1 MRQYDDQNLGGDS
14 MKRSKGERLIQSW
27 LEQNNI
33 EFTTEQTFS
42 WLGQQRCDFYIEKY
56 RTVIEVDGMQHFK
69 KMEKETERQFKYRQ
83 YLDKHKNEMLTD
95 HFFQVIRI
103 PYNKLNIITPE
114 FLINMIIHPRY
125 GKVRDL
131 KNLVSLS

>member
-1 MRQYDDQNLGGDS
+1 
-14 MKRSKGERLIQSW
+14 MKRSKGEKLIQSW
-27 LEQNNI
+27 LEQYDI
-33 EFTTEQTFS
+33 EFTIEQTFS

-56 RTVIEVDGMQHFK
+56 NTVIEVDGMQHFK
-69 KMEKETERQFKYRQ
+69 KMKDETDRQFKYRQ
-83 YLDKHKNEMLTD
+83 YLDKHKDEMLTQ
-95 HFFQVIRI
+95 HCFQVIRI

-114 FLINMIIHPRY
+114 FLINMITHPRY

>member
-1 MRQYDDQNLGGDS
+1 MIIL
-14 MKRSKGERLIQSW
+14 KRSKGEKLIQSW
-27 LEQNNI
+27 LEQYDI
-33 EFTTEQTFS
+33 DFTIEQTFS

-56 RTVIEVDGMQHFK
+56 KTVIEVDGMQHFK
-69 KMEKETERQFKYRQ
+69 KIKNETDQQFKRRL
-83 YLDKHKNEMLTD
+83 YLDKHKNEILT
-95 HFFQVIRI
+95 HHLFQVIRI

-114 FLINMIIHPRY
+114 FLINMITHPRY

>member
-1 MRQYDDQNLGGDS
+1 